1 MHLES
6 ETLFFLP
13 IVHPQTTEDIQNQ
26 ISELQDYLVIAGCLS
41 PVRKVGDKH
50 IMVRNIFQVPGH
62 SNHLNGMTCSNI
74 YLFICFSAL
83 RMDGWIFFQQKSNI
97 IQLCSTPYFVTGLHY
112 KGETRHLL
120 QTAPFKIFQYREQQV
135 NSRKPGGGIFKRSPP
150 VFTFN
155 FYLIDSVGNVV
166 ECMFKINVCLLWFLW
181 SYSRGSIHNWEDN
194 NIYNRVQGVLCSAV
208 CPEPSLEFLHS
219 DPQLQDF

>member
-1 MHLES
+1 MQCIWNLKHYFFFR
-6 ETLFFLP
+6 LFILRPLRTSKIKFLNYK
-13 IVHPQTTEDIQNQ
+13 TTWR
-26 ISELQDYLVIAGCLS
+26 LAGCLS

-74 YLFICFSAL
+74 YLFMCFSAL

-120 QTAPFKIFQYREQQV
+120 QTAPFKNFQYREQRV

-166 ECMFKINVCLLWFLW
+166 ECMFKINVCLL
-181 SYSRGSIHNWEDN
+181 
-194 NIYNRVQGVLCSAV
+194 
-208 CPEPSLEFLHS
+208 
-219 DPQLQDF
+219 

>member
-1 MHLES
+1 MCAVPKLHAQKTGPKTCNVFLKRESVAVHLES

-62 SNHLNGMTCSNI
+62 SNHLNGMNCSNI

-166 ECMFKINVCLLWFLW
+166 ECMFKINVCLL
-181 SYSRGSIHNWEDN
+181 
-194 NIYNRVQGVLCSAV
+194 
-208 CPEPSLEFLHS
+208 
-219 DPQLQDF
+219 

>member
-1 MHLES
+1 MQCIWNLKHY
-6 ETLFFLP
+6 FFRLLILRP
-13 IVHPQTTEDIQNQ
+13 Q
-26 ISELQDYLVIAGCLS
+26 ISELQDYLAIAGCLS

-74 YLFICFSAL
+74 YLFTCFSAL
-83 RMDGWIFFQQKSNI
+83 RMDGWIFSNKNPI
-97 IQLCSTPYFVTGLHY
+97 LSRCVPPPTLSQAY

-135 NSRKPGGGIFKRSPP
+135 NSRKPGGGIFKRSPS

-155 FYLIDSVGNVV
+155 FYLIDWVGNVV
-166 ECMFKINVCLLWFLW
+166 ECMFSKINVCLLWFLW
-181 SYSRGSIHNWEDN
+181 SYSRGSNHIHNWEDN
-194 NIYNRVQGVLCSAV
+194 NIYNRIQGVPWSAV

-219 DPQLQDF
+219 DHSEIR